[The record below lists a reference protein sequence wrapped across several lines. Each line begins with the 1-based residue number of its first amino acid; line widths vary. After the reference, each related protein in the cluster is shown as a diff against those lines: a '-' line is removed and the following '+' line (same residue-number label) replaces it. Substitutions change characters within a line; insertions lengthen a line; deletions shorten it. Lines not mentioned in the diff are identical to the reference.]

1 MTRPDPAWLSVCR
14 VHPDEPSTD
23 RQSTRRDQAD
33 WRDEWRVQRYAD
45 FAQRQQARRS
55 RRARQAEQWQR
66 AAEQWRANRL
76 EHRVGRRP
84 LLVGPVVLAAIQVI
98 GCTLAARS
106 QPLATHLDWLGYLLL
121 VAGPAALL
129 VRRIQPLL
137 GLAVGLAA
145 ALVYLAIG
153 YPTGP
158 FFLAALLLLFSS
170 ARRAPRGLTQV
181 VCVVAYGLYVALAF
195 GPYTVG
201 GQTLVKPSLAQCVVV
216 GAWLAVALA
225 LGEAFRFR
233 SERVAEYARAQAEA
247 NRARQEQTR
256 RQASDERLQIARE
269 LHDVLGHHLSLINVR
284 AGVGLHLIDSRPEEA
299 RAALDA
305 IKTAS
310 AEALREVRGVLAALN
325 PDDPRHAEPPL
336 APTPGL
342 ADVESLASDAR
353 AAGLPVNVH
362 VTGQP
367 ADLPAAVDR
376 AAYRIVQEALTN
388 VRRHAGPDARA
399 SVAIDYTD
407 DAIRIRVDNDGAT
420 PPGGVPADGNGIP
433 GMRERAAALGGTLTA
448 RPRPEGGFRVVA
460 TLPLTVRSGL
470 STGETP

>member
-1 MTRPDPAWLSVCR
+1 VQPDQP
-14 VHPDEPSTD
+14 PTD
-23 RQSTRRDQAD
+23 RQSTQPDWAD
-33 WRDEWRVQRYAD
+33 WRQEWRAQRYAD
-45 FAQRQQARRS
+45 FEQRRRE
-55 RRARQAEQWQR
+55 RRARQAEQWRR
-66 AAEQWRANRL
+66 AAEQWRAHRTEGRPRL
-76 EHRVGRRP
+76 F
-84 LLVGPVVLAAIQVI
+84 GPVLLAAIQVL
-98 GCTLAARS
+98 GCTLAARN

-137 GLAVGLAA
+137 GLVVGLAA

-158 FFLAALLLLFSS
+158 FFLAALLLLFAS
-170 ARRAPRGLTQV
+170 ARRSPRGLTQV
-181 VCVVAYGLYVALAF
+181 VCAVAYGLYVALAF

-201 GQTLVKPSLAQCVVV
+201 GQTLVKPSLGQYVVV

-225 LGEAFRFR
+225 LAEASRFR
-233 SERVAEYARAQAEA
+233 GERVAEYARAQAEA
-247 NRARQEQTR
+247 NRARREQTR

-325 PDDPRHAEPPL
+325 PDDRRHADAPL

-342 ADVESLASDAR
+342 ADVGSLAEDAR
-353 AAGLPVNVH
+353 AAGLPVNLD
-362 VTGQP
+362 VTGEP

-388 VRRHAGPDARA
+388 VRRHAGNEARA
-399 SVAIDYTD
+399 TVAIDYTD
-407 DAIRIRVDNDGAT
+407 DALRVRVDNDGAA
-420 PPGGVPADGNGIP
+420 PPGGVPAEGNGIP

>member
-1 MTRPDPAWLSVCR
+1 M
-14 VHPDEPSTD
+14 HPDEPPTD
-23 RQSTRRDQAD
+23 GRSTRQPWDE
-33 WRDEWRVQRYAD
+33 WRDEWRAQRYAE
-45 FAQRQQARRS
+45 FERRRRARRE
-55 RRARQAEQWQR
+55 RQAEQWRR
-66 AAEQWRANRL
+66 ATEQWRA
-76 EHRVGRRP
+76 HRTGRRP
-84 LLVGPVVLAAIQVI
+84 RLFGPVVLAAIQVI

-106 QPLATHLDWLGYLLL
+106 QPDATHLDWLGYLLL
-121 VAGPAALL
+121 VAGPVALL

-137 GLAVGLAA
+137 GLVVGLAA
-145 ALVYLAIG
+145 ALAYLAIG

-158 FFLAALLLLFSS
+158 FFVAALLLLFSS

-181 VCVVAYGLYVALAF
+181 VCLVAYGLYVGLAF

-201 GQTLVKPSLAQCVVV
+201 GQTLVKPSLGQYVVV

-225 LGEAFRFR
+225 LAEASRFR
-233 SERVAEYARAQAEA
+233 GERLAEYARAQAEA
-247 NRARQEQTR
+247 NRARQEQSR

-325 PDDPRHAEPPL
+325 PDDPRHADPPL

-342 ADVESLASDAR
+342 ADVESLADDAR
-353 AAGLPVNVH
+353 AAGLPVTVD
-362 VTGQP
+362 VTGER
-367 ADLPAAVDR
+367 AVLPAGVDR

-388 VRRHAGPDARA
+388 VRRHAGPHAA
-399 SVAIDYTD
+399 ATVAIDYTGT
-407 DAIRIRVDNDGAT
+407 ALRIRIDNDGAT
-420 PPGGVPADGNGIP
+420 APAGVTAEGNGIP
-433 GMRERAAALGGTLTA
+433 GMRERAVALGGTLVA

-470 STGETP
+470 STEEIS